1 MLGSFRVS
9 QLLGGLMA
17 IAALAIF
24 AVLRARLKKAA
35 AEGSAPVLWRDTE
48 ECRLQLEGKWDYK
61 ANAPKEE
68 PKADSDG
75 EEVSEEAE
83 QTVDDGEQ

>member
-1 MLGSFRVS
+1 M
-9 QLLGGLMA
+9 
-17 IAALAIF
+17 
-24 AVLRARLKKAA
+24 RAS
-35 AEGSAPVLWRDTE
+35 G
-48 ECRLQLEGKWDYK
+48 DYK

-75 EEVSEEAE
+75 EEASEEAE